1 MMNNK
6 PIFLI
11 FLIFCIIIFSISAV
25 AAVNVNS
32 IIQQMEKSYNQQMSK
47 IKDLTVVQ
55 EMEDG
60 FMSITSTL
68 YQKKAKVNN
77 RDTFKIRSESSAMGM
92 DSVVIF
98 DGVYTWAV
106 DPISGEVKKEER
118 EFDPLNVWKMLDPK
132 KAKYLGEEKYE
143 GKNVYKLQLDGAIW
157 MMGNESMANAGM
169 NEETDVEMYSIFWID
184 KKDFV
189 PLRSQNFIKSTTVE
203 DGKQVTMNNVID
215 AVFLDYRRVGSLL
228 LSHKMVVSNQMDVD
242 DPSLSE
248 EEKEEAKAFMMNAMG
263 KMEFVVKSAEVNV
276 GLTDELFDGTR
287 LEPQE
292 PMFKN
297 MPGMPQGG
305 QGNSEMGSMSQEE
318 IQELMQKAMEGMEG
332 NEGFQEM
339 MENMMQGN

>member
-11 FLIFCIIIFSISAV
+11 FLILCIVVFSISAV

-55 EMEDG
+55 EMEGG
-60 FMSITSTL
+60 FMSMTSTL

-77 RDTFKIRSESSAMGM
+77 REVFKTRSESSAMGM

-98 DGVYTWAV
+98 DGVYTWSV
-106 DPISGEVKKEER
+106 NPMTGEVEKEER
-118 EFDPLNVWKMLDPK
+118 EYDPLNIWKMIDPK

-143 GKNVYKLQLDGAIW
+143 EKNTYKIQMDGAIW
-157 MMGNESMANAGM
+157 MMGNEDMANAGM
-169 NEETDVEMYSIFWID
+169 NEETDVEMHSIFWID
-184 KKDFV
+184 KKDLV

-215 AVFLDYRRVGSLL
+215 ALFLDYRRVGSLL

-248 EEKEEAKAFMMNAMG
+248 EEKEKAKVLMNAMG
-263 KMEFVVKSAEVNV
+263 KMEFVVKSAKVNV
-276 GLTDELFDGTR
+276 GLSDELFDGTK

-305 QGNSEMGSMSQEE
+305 PGNSGLEDMSPEQLQEF
-318 IQELMQKAMEGMEG
+318 MQNAMEG
-332 NEGFQEM
+332 NEGLQEM
-339 MENMMQGN
+339 MENMMPKN